1 MFGQYNAHKC
11 RKARFVSGLG
21 VFFCGNGCY
30 PCYLSYKLN
39 ESCCLPC
46 VLGGGTWLL
55 ALRVKMRAE
64 NNIEVCTQKVS
75 QMLSL
80 KPSVINYIW
89 KFKNVHPYS
98 LSLSLSLSLSRDNN
112 FVKCLMWYFQGSI
125 LNDFYTSCCC
135 AECVMCQLSREHDFV
150 TSQAMTYWWQSNTLC
165 ILWLWYSADSIM
177 CQYYSN
183 IRPSSFIP
191 DIGNLN
197 APNSSFLFVLFSWIN
212 YPWKNLQYQMNVL
225 Q

>member
-1 MFGQYNAHKC
+1 
-11 RKARFVSGLG
+11 
-21 VFFCGNGCY
+21 
-30 PCYLSYKLN
+30 
-39 ESCCLPC
+39 
-46 VLGGGTWLL
+46 
-55 ALRVKMRAE
+55 
-64 NNIEVCTQKVS
+64 
-75 QMLSL
+75 
-80 KPSVINYIW
+80 
-89 KFKNVHPYS
+89 
-98 LSLSLSLSLSRDNN
+98 
-112 FVKCLMWYFQGSI
+112 MWYFQGSI

-197 APNSSFLFVLFSWIN
+197 ALNSSFLFVLFSWIN
-212 YPWKNLQYQMNVL
+212 YPWKNLQYQMSFSRWKYCFVSNRFWL
-225 Q
+225 PKCKLTYSLWTFSTIINIYLIFRFDTPFHNFKSLIEEK